1 MNNDWVQNFSI
12 GSFLPL
18 DMKLSMYSRGG
29 SIYKKSDSSGLV
41 FLEKDWNGGRL
52 PRDLIEEF
60 GLIENSLSILDLTT
74 EQD

>member
-1 MNNDWVQNFSI
+1 
-12 GSFLPL
+12 
-18 DMKLSMYSRGG
+18 MKLSMYSRGG

-60 GLIENSLSILDLTT
+60 GLIDSHRQPVCRLMHVACSDES
-74 EQD
+74 